1 MYDEVNVKPVA
12 LPAQWEN
19 PADGADAIVIGWGVP
34 IVSVKRGYLLHVT
47 QT

>member
-1 MYDEVNVKPVA
+1 MFDEVNVKPIA

-19 PADGADAIVIGWGVP
+19 PADGANATVIELGVLM
-34 IVSVKRGYLLHVT
+34 VSVKRGYLLHVT